1 MSIGGCDDSAADE
14 AGRYASA
21 SPRSNENFNKKNKI
35 ILFRIYIY
43 ECMSGTSMEKSQIRF
58 QINEKREATIK

>member
-1 MSIGGCDDSAADE
+1 MIQLLTKLIGCDAPPAP
-14 AGRYASA
+14 ALTVRQ
-21 SPRSNENFNKKNKI
+21 ENFNKKNKI

>member
-1 MSIGGCDDSAADE
+1 MIQLLTKLIGCDAPPAP
-14 AGRYASA
+14 ALTLTVRQ
-21 SPRSNENFNKKNKI
+21 ENFNKKNKI

-58 QINEKREATIK
+58 QINEKGEATIK